1 MKPVRDRRRGRSRE
15 EDSNRP
21 QSISML
27 FTNGFSTMFR
37 GSTRGPRSYNSSFFS
52 SLRLPFFPPARDSSA
67 LDGDREAVL
76 EKYKDTEQARLYEEL
91 GIGVPKIPENKEEAQ
106 PNDEELARIAGEIKA
121 RKKRR
126 RLKKIFAVTIC
137 VGVVLIV
144 ALLLYFLLF
153 NDNDDD
159 KYDGDRDY
167 DEYGYKRLTSFF
179 RLKFLFDGE

>member
-1 MKPVRDRRRGRSRE
+1 MKPMRDRRRGRSRE

-76 EKYKDTEQARLYEEL
+76 EKYKDTEQARLYEEI
-91 GIGVPKIPENKEEAQ
+91 GIGVPKIPENKPEEQ
-106 PNDEELARIAGEIKA
+106 PTDEELARIAGEIKA
-121 RKKRR
+121 RKRR
-126 RLKKIFAVTIC
+126 RRVNKIVAV
-137 VGVVLIV
+137 VLFLVVVLAVVLIV
-144 ALLLYFLLF
+144 FFLLLNNEGDDEY
-153 NDNDDD
+153 DD
-159 KYDGDRDY
+159 KYH
-167 DEYGYKRLTSFF
+167 DEHDHDHEGFINLL
-179 RLKFLFDGE
+179 RLKFIFGS